1 MLNNSYIGIQSMYQ
15 TKQSIISQYTHLQNK
30 KNKTEISQ
38 SLISIFMEM
47 KLKF

>member
-1 MLNNSYIGIQSMYQ
+1 MLNLYKH
-15 TKQSIISQYTHLQNK
+15 KQFGLLLNILICK
-30 KNKTEISQ
+30 IMEITEITDISQ